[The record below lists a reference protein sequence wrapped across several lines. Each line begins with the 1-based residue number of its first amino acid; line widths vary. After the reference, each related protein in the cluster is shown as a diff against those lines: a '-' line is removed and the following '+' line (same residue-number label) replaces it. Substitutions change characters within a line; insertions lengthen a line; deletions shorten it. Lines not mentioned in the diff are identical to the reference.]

1 MCCRLVNKMWKVK
14 SGIFPR
20 RTEGPRV
27 RALPGQPGLLA
38 STVPIA
44 SGMIPC
50 SFAKLESHKHL
61 LVPVAAL
68 VSSGQEQEGRWY
80 LAGWEEARVEAQG

>member
-1 MCCRLVNKMWKVK
+1 MWL
-14 SGIFPR
+14 G
-20 RTEGPRV
+20 RTEWRCRGGEWSEWRCTRV

-68 VSSGQEQEGRWY
+68 VSSGQEQEGRWC